1 MSEEVPA
8 LGWAVELENVG
19 DGVPETIACP
29 LARFSQQRLE
39 FGKGLFDGIE
49 IGAVGRQVEQLG
61 LSVFDRF
68 PNAGSM
74 SPRCGS
80 LSPTNLLDL
89 ATLSDDLEGQKT
101 AASAIPTSLRTLPMR
116 TEHG

>member
-8 LGWAVELENVG
+8 LGWAVELENVC
-19 DGVPETIACP
+19 DGVPETVACP

-61 LSVFDRF
+61 LAVFDRF
-68 PNAGSM
+68 PNAGDLVTGQMTTM
-74 SPRCGS
+74 SPG
-80 LSPTNLLDL
+80 
-89 ATLSDDLEGQKT
+89 
-101 AASAIPTSLRTLPMR
+101 LRARICSM
-116 TEHG
+116 